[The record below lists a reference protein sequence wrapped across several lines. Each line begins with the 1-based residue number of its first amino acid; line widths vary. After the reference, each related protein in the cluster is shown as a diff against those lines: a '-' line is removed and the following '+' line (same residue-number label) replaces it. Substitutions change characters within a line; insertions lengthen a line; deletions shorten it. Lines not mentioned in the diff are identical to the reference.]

1 MDTVSEFTENPIHPV
16 LHENYDGQNLVFD
29 EGGRVLDTV
38 LFPHLKNLK
47 GRTLITSDGTTILG
61 ADDKAGIAEI
71 MTMAEYVLRSDVP
84 HGKICLAFTPDEE
97 IGRGADHFDVEGFA
111 ADFAYNVDGGAEGE
125 IEYEG
130 QKVTISNPLEAL
142 NRGIALVHQELQ
154 PIPARTVADNIW
166 LGRFPT
172 KKAGIITIVDHA
184 KMYADTDALLKKLKL
199 DINSH
204 AKLGSLSIAQ
214 MQMVEIAKAVSAN
227 CKVLILDEPT
237 SSLTANEVESLF
249 RIMRELK
256 EQGVAL
262 VYISHKMDEIKVI
275 ADEVTIMR
283 DGHYIGKWDVANMT
297 KEQIIDKMVCR
308 DLSNLFP
315 PLENHPSDEVMM
327 KVEDFTSI
335 HPRSFRHC
343 SFELKKGE
351 ILGVAGLV
359 GAQRTELMEGIFG
372 LRAHTAGK
380 VWIKGEEVNIK
391 QPRDAIRKSV
401 ALLTEDRRATGIMGV
416 LSVADNI
423 SIASLDALRK
433 GPIMLDDKKILDLV
447 ATNKEK
453 MAIKVPSPKTA
464 IKSLSGGNQQKVLIA
479 RWLANNPDVL
489 ILDEPTRGIDVGA
502 KYEIYCIIADLAKQG
517 KSIIMISSEM
527 SEIIGMSN
535 RVMVMCD
542 GRITGFIDGKDATQ
556 ENIMALATQFETAP
570 TTAAANQ

>member
-1 MDTVSEFTENPIHPV
+1 MAEEALLTMRGICKYFPGVRALENVDFTLHSGEVHALVGEN
-16 LHENYDGQNLVFD
+16 GA
-29 EGGRVLDTV
+29 G
-38 LFPHLKNLK
+38 KS
-47 GRTLITSDGTTILG
+47 TLIKVLTGVHAKDG
-61 ADDKAGIAEI
+61 
-71 MTMAEYVLRSDVP
+71 
-84 HGKICLAFTPDEE
+84 GKIAME
-97 IGRGADHFDVEGFA
+97 GRP
-111 ADFAYNVDGGAEGE
+111 
-125 IEYEG
+125 
-130 QKVTISNPLEAL
+130 ISPSSPLEAMKC
-142 NRGIALVHQELQ
+142 GISTVYQEVNLC
-154 PIPARTVADNIW
+154 PNLSVAENIFI
-166 LGRFPT
+166 GREP
-172 KKAGIITIVDHA
+172 KKAGGIDWKTINRRA
-184 KMYADTDALLKKLKL
+184 AELLTTLNLNIDVTKT
-199 DINSH
+199 
-204 AKLGSLSIAQ
+204 LGSYSVAVQQMIA
-214 MQMVEIAKAVSAN
+214 IARAVDVDA
-227 CKVLILDEPT
+227 KVLILDEPT

-297 KEQIIDKMVCR
+297 KEEIIAKMVGR
-308 DLSNLFP
+308 ELSNLYP

-372 LRAHTAGK
+372 LRAHTSGK

-391 QPRDAIRKSV
+391 QPRDAIQKSV
-401 ALLTEDRRATGIMGV
+401 ALLTEDRRATGILGV

-433 GPIMLDDKKILDLV
+433 GPIMLDNKKILDLV

-453 MAIKVPSPKTA
+453 MAIKVPSPKTQ

-542 GRITGFIDGKDATQ
+542 GRITGFINGKDATQ

-570 TTAAANQ
+570 TAAANQ

>member
-1 MDTVSEFTENPIHPV
+1 MSEVRLEVKNLCKSFGITKAVQNVSFNVNKGEVHALIGENGSGKSTILKSITRQLKLVGGNVEFDGKN
-16 LHENYDGQNLVFD
+16 LHELSFRELSTKMAVVLTERMKPELMTCHDIVATGRYPYTGRLGILSAEDWKLVDDAMQLVHARDTADRNFSQISDGQRQ
-29 EGGRVLDTV
+29 RVMLARAICQE
-38 LFPHLKNLK
+38 P
-47 GRTLITSDGTTILG
+47 
-61 ADDKAGIAEI
+61 EI
-71 MTMAEYVLRSDVP
+71 
-84 HGKICLAFTPDEE
+84 
-97 IGRGADHFDVEGFA
+97 
-111 ADFAYNVDGGAEGE
+111 
-125 IEYEG
+125 
-130 QKVTISNPLEAL
+130 
-142 NRGIALVHQELQ
+142 
-154 PIPARTVADNIW
+154 
-166 LGRFPT
+166 
-172 KKAGIITIVDHA
+172 
-184 KMYADTDALLKKLKL
+184 
-199 DINSH
+199 
-204 AKLGSLSIAQ
+204 
-214 MQMVEIAKAVSAN
+214 
-227 CKVLILDEPT
+227 LILDEPT

-249 RIMRELK
+249 RIMNELK

-297 KEQIIDKMVCR
+297 KEQIIAKMVGR
-308 DLSNLFP
+308 ELSNLYP
-315 PLENHPSDEVMM
+315 PLENHPSDEIMM

-380 VWIKGEEVNIK
+380 VWIKGQEVTIK
-391 QPRDAIRKSV
+391 QPRDAIQHSV

-433 GPIMLDDKKILDLV
+433 GPIMLDDKKILELV

-570 TTAAANQ
+570 EAAAANQ

>member
-1 MDTVSEFTENPIHPV
+1 MSIILDHVNYVYGADTPLAVHALNDVCLKIP
-16 LHENYDGQNLVFD
+16 DGQFIGIIGHTGSGKSTLMQHMNGLIRATDGHIYFNGEDIYDKDYDMKKLRSKVGLVFQYP
-29 EGGRVLDTV
+29 EHQ
-38 LFPHLKNLK
+38 LFEIDVFSDVCFGPKNL
-47 GRTLITSDGTTILG
+47 GL
-61 ADDKAGIAEI
+61 DKKEV
-71 MTMAEYVLRSDVP
+71 ELRAYDALKKV
-84 HGKICLAFTPDEE
+84 GLPDELFYQSPFE
-97 IGRGADHFDVEGFA
+97 LSG
-111 ADFAYNVDGGAEGE
+111 
-125 IEYEG
+125 G
-130 QKVTISNPLEAL
+130 QKRRVA
-142 NRGIALVHQELQ
+142 IAGVLAMKPE
-154 PIPARTVADNIW
+154 
-166 LGRFPT
+166 
-172 KKAGIITIVDHA
+172 
-184 KMYADTDALLKKLKL
+184 
-199 DINSH
+199 
-204 AKLGSLSIAQ
+204 
-214 MQMVEIAKAVSAN
+214 
-227 CKVLILDEPT
+227 VLILDEPT

-249 RIMRELK
+249 RIMNELK

-297 KEQIIDKMVCR
+297 KEQIIAKMVGR
-308 DLSNLFP
+308 ELSNLYP
-315 PLENHPSDEVMM
+315 PLENHPSDEIMM

-380 VWIKGEEVNIK
+380 VWIKGQEVTIK
-391 QPRDAIRKSV
+391 QPRDAIQHSV

-433 GPIMLDDKKILDLV
+433 GPIMLDDKKILELV

-570 TTAAANQ
+570 EAAAANQ

>member
-1 MDTVSEFTENPIHPV
+1 M
-16 LHENYDGQNLVFD
+16 
-29 EGGRVLDTV
+29 
-38 LFPHLKNLK
+38 K
-47 GRTLITSDGTTILG
+47 
-61 ADDKAGIAEI
+61 
-71 MTMAEYVLRSDVP
+71 
-84 HGKICLAFTPDEE
+84 
-97 IGRGADHFDVEGFA
+97 
-111 ADFAYNVDGGAEGE
+111 
-125 IEYEG
+125 
-130 QKVTISNPLEAL
+130 
-142 NRGIALVHQELQ
+142 
-154 PIPARTVADNIW
+154 
-166 LGRFPT
+166 
-172 KKAGIITIVDHA
+172 IITLPVSDLHPADYNPRKDLAPGDKQYEKLARSIETFGYVEPIVWNRTTGNIVGGHQR
-184 KMYADTDALLKKLKL
+184 L
-199 DINSH
+199 
-204 AKLGSLSIAQ
+204 
-214 MQMVEIAKAVSAN
+214 
-227 CKVLILDEPT
+227 KVLVQKGYTEVQVVEVELNEQEERILNVSLNKISGRWDNEKLTAILD
-237 SSLTANEVESLF
+237 
-249 RIMRELK
+249 ELK

-297 KEQIIDKMVCR
+297 KEQIIAKMVGR
-308 DLSNLFP
+308 ELSNLYP

-372 LRAHTAGK
+372 LRAHTTGR
-380 VWIKGEEVNIK
+380 VWIKGEEVHIK
-391 QPRDAIRKSV
+391 QPRDAIHKSV

-433 GPIMLDDKKILDLV
+433 GPIMLDDKKILNLV

-570 TTAAANQ
+570 ETAAANQ

>member
-1 MDTVSEFTENPIHPV
+1 
-16 LHENYDGQNLVFD
+16 
-29 EGGRVLDTV
+29 
-38 LFPHLKNLK
+38 
-47 GRTLITSDGTTILG
+47 
-61 ADDKAGIAEI
+61 
-71 MTMAEYVLRSDVP
+71 MAEYRLVMRDVVKIFPGVKALDHARLELRPGAVMALMGENGA
-84 HGKICLAFTPDEE
+84 GKSTLMKCMFGIYKMD
-97 IGRGADHFDVEGFA
+97 
-111 ADFAYNVDGGAEGE
+111 EGE

-130 QKVTISNPLEAL
+130 QKVTIPTPLDAL
-142 NRGIALVHQELQ
+142 NRGIAMVHQELQ
-154 PIPARTVADNIW
+154 PIPARTVAENIW
-166 LGRFPT
+166 LGRYPT
-172 KKAGIITIVDHA
+172 KRFGPIVTVDHP
-184 KMYADTDALLKKLKL
+184 KMYKDTEELLKKLKL
-199 DINSH
+199 DINPR

-237 SSLTANEVESLF
+237 SSLTSNEVESLF

-256 EQGVAL
+256 SQGVAL

-283 DGHYIGKWDVANMT
+283 DGQYIGKWDVSTIT
-297 KEQIIDKMVCR
+297 KEEIIAKMVGR
-308 DLSNLFP
+308 ELSNQYP
-315 PLENHPSDEVMM
+315 PLENHPSSDVVL

-343 SFELKKGE
+343 NFELHKGE

-380 VWIKGEEVNIK
+380 VWIKGQEVHIK
-391 QPRDAIRKSV
+391 QPRDAIAKSL

-433 GPIMLDDKKILDLV
+433 GPMLDNKKILDLV
-447 ATNKEK
+447 QSNKEK
-453 MAIKVPSPKTA
+453 MAIKVPSPKTQ

-479 RWLANNPDVL
+479 RWLANNPDIL

-570 TTAAANQ
+570 EKAAANQ

>member
-1 MDTVSEFTENPIHPV
+1 MTGSATVDAVVERAEPKARKHQYDYILEVSGVRKAFPGVVALDDVSFRVRPGSVHALMGENGAGKSTLMKIVAGVYIPDQGNMRLREQEIRLTSP
-16 LHENYDGQNLVFD
+16 LDALQN
-29 EGGRVLDTV
+29 
-38 LFPHLKNLK
+38 
-47 GRTLITSDGTTILG
+47 
-61 ADDKAGIAEI
+61 GIAMI
-71 MTMAEYVLRSDVP
+71 
-84 HGKICLAFTPDEE
+84 
-97 IGRGADHFDVEGFA
+97 
-111 ADFAYNVDGGAEGE
+111 
-125 IEYEG
+125 
-130 QKVTISNPLEAL
+130 
-142 NRGIALVHQELQ
+142 HQELNLM
-154 PIPARTVADNIW
+154 PFMTVAENIW
-166 LGRFPT
+166 IRREPKNALGF
-172 KKAGIITIVDHA
+172 INHA
-184 KMYADTDALLKKLKL
+184 ELREKTQALFDELNI
-199 DINSH
+199 DIDPEIEIQN
-204 AKLGSLSIAQ
+204 LSISNR
-214 MQMVEIAKAVSAN
+214 QMVEIAKAVSAN

-256 EQGVAL
+256 ALGVAL

-283 DGHYIGKWDVANMT
+283 DGQYIGKWEVADMT
-297 KEQIIDKMVCR
+297 KEQIIAKMVGR
-308 DLSNLFP
+308 ELSNLFP

-372 LRAHTAGK
+372 LRAHTSGK

-391 QPRDAIRKSV
+391 QPRDAIQKSV

-433 GPIMLDDKKILDLV
+433 GPIMLDNKKILDLV

-453 MAIKVPSPKTA
+453 MAIKVPSPKTQ

-556 ENIMALATQFETAP
+556 ENIMELATQFETAP
-570 TTAAANQ
+570 ETAAANQ

>member
-1 MDTVSEFTENPIHPV
+1 M
-16 LHENYDGQNLVFD
+16 
-29 EGGRVLDTV
+29 
-38 LFPHLKNLK
+38 K
-47 GRTLITSDGTTILG
+47 
-61 ADDKAGIAEI
+61 
-71 MTMAEYVLRSDVP
+71 
-84 HGKICLAFTPDEE
+84 
-97 IGRGADHFDVEGFA
+97 
-111 ADFAYNVDGGAEGE
+111 
-125 IEYEG
+125 
-130 QKVTISNPLEAL
+130 
-142 NRGIALVHQELQ
+142 
-154 PIPARTVADNIW
+154 
-166 LGRFPT
+166 
-172 KKAGIITIVDHA
+172 IITLPVSDLHPADYNPRKDLAPGDKQYEKLARSIETFGYVEPIVWNRTTGNIVGGHQR
-184 KMYADTDALLKKLKL
+184 L
-199 DINSH
+199 
-204 AKLGSLSIAQ
+204 
-214 MQMVEIAKAVSAN
+214 
-227 CKVLILDEPT
+227 KVLVQKGYTEVQVVEVELNEQEERILNVSLNKISGRWDNEKLTAILD
-237 SSLTANEVESLF
+237 
-249 RIMRELK
+249 ELK

-297 KEQIIDKMVCR
+297 KEEIIAKMVGR
-308 DLSNLFP
+308 ELSNLYP
-315 PLENHPSDEVMM
+315 PLENHPSDEIMM

-372 LRAHTAGK
+372 LRAHTSGK

-391 QPRDAIRKSV
+391 QPRDAIQKSV

-433 GPIMLDDKKILDLV
+433 GPIMLDNKKILDLV

-453 MAIKVPSPKTA
+453 MAIKVPSPKTQ

-570 TTAAANQ
+570 EAAAANQ

>member
-1 MDTVSEFTENPIHPV
+1 MTDIVKEFPGVRALKGVQLKVRPGTVHTLMGENGAGKSTLMKCLIGIHP
-16 LHENYDGQNLVFD
+16 
-29 EGGRVLDTV
+29 
-38 LFPHLKNLK
+38 P
-47 GRTLITSDGTTILG
+47 TS
-61 ADDKAGIAEI
+61 
-71 MTMAEYVLRSDVP
+71 
-84 HGKICLAFTPDEE
+84 GKIVFEGKE
-97 IGRGADHFDVEGFA
+97 IQFK
-111 ADFAYNVDGGAEGE
+111 N
-125 IEYEG
+125 
-130 QKVTISNPLEAL
+130 TLEAL
-142 NRGIALVHQELQ
+142 NSGISMIHQELS
-154 PIPARTVADNIW
+154 PVPERSVCENLW
-166 LGRFPT
+166 LGRAPRKGLIIDH
-172 KKAGIITIVDHA
+172 KKMRQDSIELFNKLNLDVDPDEKMGNLTVA
-184 KMYADTDALLKKLKL
+184 K
-199 DINSH
+199 
-204 AKLGSLSIAQ
+204 
-214 MQMVEIAKAVSAN
+214 MQMVEIAKAVSLNAR
-227 CKVLILDEPT
+227 VVILDEPT

-249 RIMRELK
+249 RIMNELK

-297 KEQIIDKMVCR
+297 KEQIIAKMVGR
-308 DLSNLFP
+308 ELSNLYP
-315 PLENHPSDEVMM
+315 PLENHPSDEIMM

-380 VWIKGEEVNIK
+380 VWIKGQEVTIK
-391 QPRDAIRKSV
+391 QPRDAIQHSV

-453 MAIKVPSPKTA
+453 MAIKVPSPKTQ

-570 TTAAANQ
+570 EAAAANQ

>member
-1 MDTVSEFTENPIHPV
+1 MSEYRLVMKGVVKTFPGVKALDHAQLELRPGKVMALMGENGAGKSTLMKCMFGIYKMD
-16 LHENYDGQNLVFD
+16 
-29 EGGRVLDTV
+29 
-38 LFPHLKNLK
+38 
-47 GRTLITSDGTTILG
+47 
-61 ADDKAGIAEI
+61 
-71 MTMAEYVLRSDVP
+71 
-84 HGKICLAFTPDEE
+84 
-97 IGRGADHFDVEGFA
+97 
-111 ADFAYNVDGGAEGE
+111 EGE

-130 QKVTISNPLEAL
+130 EKVNIPTPLDAL
-142 NRGIALVHQELQ
+142 NRGIAMVHQELQ
-154 PIPARTVADNIW
+154 PIPARTVAENIW
-166 LGRFPT
+166 LGRYPT
-172 KKAGIITIVDHA
+172 KKAGPITIVDHA
-184 KMYADTDALLKKLKL
+184 KMYKDTDELLKKLKL
-199 DINSH
+199 DIKSH

-249 RIMRELK
+249 RIMNELK

-297 KEQIIDKMVCR
+297 KEEIIAKMVGR
-308 DLSNLFP
+308 ELSNLYP
-315 PLENHPSDEVMM
+315 PLENHPSDEIMM

-380 VWIKGEEVNIK
+380 VWIKGQEVAIK
-391 QPRDAIRKSV
+391 QPR
-401 ALLTEDRRATGIMGV
+401 V

-433 GPIMLDDKKILDLV
+433 GPIMLDDKKILELV

-570 TTAAANQ
+570 EAAAANQ

>member
-1 MDTVSEFTENPIHPV
+1 MANNEENILLEMSDICKSFPGVKALDNACLTVKKGTVHALMGENGAGKST
-16 LHENYDGQNLVFD
+16 LMKC
-29 EGGRVLDTV
+29 
-38 LFPHLKNLK
+38 LF
-47 GRTLITSDGTTILG
+47 
-61 ADDKAGIAEI
+61 GIYKKDSGSI
-71 MTMAEYVLRSDVP
+71 
-84 HGKICLAFTPDEE
+84 KI
-97 IGRGADHFDVEGFA
+97 
-111 ADFAYNVDGGAEGE
+111 EGE
-125 IEYEG
+125 EVEFSG
-130 QKVTISNPLEAL
+130 PKNAMENGVAM
-142 NRGIALVHQELQ
+142 VHQELNQ
-154 PIPARTVADNIW
+154 VLKRDVMDNIW
-166 LGRFPT
+166 LGRYPT
-172 KKAGIITIVDHA
+172 KFGLISQR
-184 KMYADTDALLKKLKL
+184 KMYKDTTELFKDLEIDVDPKV
-199 DINSH
+199 IMST
-204 AKLGSLSIAQ
+204 LSVAQ
-214 MQMVEIAKAVSAN
+214 RQMVEIAKAVSYNA
-227 CKVLILDEPT
+227 KLLVLDEPT
-237 SSLTANEVESLF
+237 SSLTSVEVEHLF
-249 RIMRELK
+249 KIVNRLRARGCGII
-256 EQGVAL
+256 
-262 VYISHKMDEIKVI
+262 YISHKMDEILRI
-275 ADEVTIMR
+275 SDEVTIMR
-283 DGHYIGKWDVANMT
+283 DGHYIGKWDVADMT
-297 KEQIIDKMVCR
+297 KEQIIAKMVGR
-308 DLSNLFP
+308 ELSNLFP

-343 SFELKKGE
+343 SFEVKKGE

-372 LRAHTAGK
+372 LRAHTSGK
-380 VWIKGEEVNIK
+380 VWIKGEEVTIK

-401 ALLTEDRRATGIMGV
+401 ALLTEDRRATGILGV

-433 GPIMLDDKKILDLV
+433 GPIMLDNKKILDLV

-453 MAIKVPSPKTA
+453 MAIKVPSPKTQ

-542 GRITGFIDGKDATQ
+542 GRITGFINGKDATQ

-570 TTAAANQ
+570 DAAAANQ